1 MSGEVARLGVGYCER
16 ARSRMTLL
24 AEQLSTEVSRYIE
37 RKQMF
42 LAMAEGLV
50 ESRAPEKILQ
60 LGFAIVRCD
69 GHAVTTPEGLSGRE
83 VEIQLA
89 EGKLK
94 AEVKN
99 I

>member
-1 MSGEVARLGVGYCER
+1 
-16 ARSRMTLL
+16 
-24 AEQLSTEVSRYIE
+24 VSRYIE

-69 GHAVTTPEGLSGRE
+69 GHAVTKAEGLAGRE

-99 I
+99 L